1 MIGAQERGENH
12 MSRDEVMERVADV
25 IRDVF
30 DDDQIQITDDTVA
43 GDVEGWDSL
52 MHITL
57 IGTIEDEFDV
67 KFAMK
72 DVVGM
77 KNVGQMVDLIL
88 ELLDQ

>member
-1 MIGAQERGENH
+1 MNRE
-12 MSRDEVMERVADV
+12 EVLEKVADV

-30 DDDQIQITDDTVA
+30 DDEDIVVTDNTVA
-43 GDVEGWDSL
+43 NDVDGWDSL

-77 KNVGQMVDLIL
+77 ENVGQMVDLIM
-88 ELLDQ
+88 EQLD

>member
-1 MIGAQERGENH
+1 
-12 MSRDEVMERVADV
+12 MSREEVLERVTMV

-30 DDDQIQITDDTVA
+30 DDEEILVTDATVA
-43 GDVEGWDSL
+43 SDVEGWDSL

-57 IGTIEDEFDV
+57 IGTVEDEFDI

-77 KNVGQMVDLIL
+77 ENVGQMVDLIM
-88 ELLDQ
+88 EQLD

>member
-1 MIGAQERGENH
+1 MNRE
-12 MSRDEVMERVADV
+12 EVLEKVADV

-30 DDDQIQITDDTVA
+30 DDEDIVVTDSTVA
-43 GDVEGWDSL
+43 NDVDGWDSL

-77 KNVGQMVDLIL
+77 ENVGQMVDLIM
-88 ELLDQ
+88 EQLD

>member
-1 MIGAQERGENH
+1 
-12 MSRDEVMERVADV
+12 MERVADV

-88 ELLDQ
+88 ELLDE

>member
-1 MIGAQERGENH
+1 
-12 MSRDEVMERVADV
+12 MSREEVMERVADV

-57 IGTIEDEFDV
+57 IEFDV

-88 ELLDQ
+88 ELLDE

>member
-1 MIGAQERGENH
+1 MD
-12 MSRDEVMERVADV
+12 MSREEVMERVADV

-88 ELLDQ
+88 ELLDE

>member
-1 MIGAQERGENH
+1 
-12 MSRDEVMERVADV
+12 MSRAEVMERVADV

-30 DDDQIQITDDTVA
+30 DDDQIQITDATVA

-88 ELLDQ
+88 ELLDE

>member
-1 MIGAQERGENH
+1 MTRE
-12 MSRDEVMERVADV
+12 EVLAKVNEV
-25 IRDVF
+25 IQDVF
-30 DDDQIQITDDTVA
+30 DDENIHVVDETVA
-43 GDVEGWDSL
+43 SDVEGWDSL

-57 IGTIEDEFDV
+57 IGTIEDEFDI

-88 ELLDQ
+88 EQLE

>member
-1 MIGAQERGENH
+1 
-12 MSRDEVMERVADV
+12 MSREEVLSQLQDI

-30 DDDQIQITDDTVA
+30 DDDSIEVTADTVA
-43 GDVEGWDSL
+43 SDVAGWDSL

-57 IGTIEDEFDV
+57 IGTVEDEFDI

-77 KNVGQMVDLIL
+77 KNVGQMADLIL
-88 ELLDQ
+88 EQI